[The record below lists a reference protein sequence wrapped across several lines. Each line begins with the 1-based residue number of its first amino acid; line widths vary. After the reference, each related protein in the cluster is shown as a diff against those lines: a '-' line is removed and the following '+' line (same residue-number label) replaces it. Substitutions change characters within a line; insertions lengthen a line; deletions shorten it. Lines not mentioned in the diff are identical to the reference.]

1 MIRFSPHLEILPEV
15 QRWIYPRLQN
25 LKKLGFVLY
34 EGTALALQ
42 LGHRQ
47 SVDFDFFLHDP
58 LDQKQLR
65 DAFPLL
71 EEANLVTQ
79 LQDLENT
86 QTFEIS
92 HPKADKGSV
101 KISFFGTIDFGRIGE
116 PRLTEDEVLLVA
128 SPLDIFATKLK
139 VIIQRPST
147 KDYVDIIRLIKNDE
161 SLIEALGAA
170 SVFFGTDFSPM
181 LSLRALS
188 YYGDLLPP
196 LSPSDSSFLKRQVSE
211 ALRSLSIKGLEKPAL
226 ASANLSSKEVKN
238 L

>member
-34 EGTALALQ
+34 GGTALALQ

-92 HPKADKGSV
+92 HPEVDKGSV
-101 KISFFGTIDFGRIGE
+101 KISFFGTIDFGRIG
-116 PRLTEDEVLLVA
+116 D
-128 SPLDIFATKLK
+128 LD
-139 VIIQRPST
+139 
-147 KDYVDIIRLIKNDE
+147 
-161 SLIEALGAA
+161 
-170 SVFFGTDFSPM
+170 
-181 LSLRALS
+181 
-188 YYGDLLPP
+188 
-196 LSPSDSSFLKRQVSE
+196 
-211 ALRSLSIKGLEKPAL
+211 
-226 ASANLSSKEVKN
+226 
-238 L
+238 

>member
-92 HPKADKGSV
+92 HPEADKGSV
-101 KISFFGTIDFGRIGE
+101 KISFLE
-116 PRLTEDEVLLVA
+116 
-128 SPLDIFATKLK
+128 
-139 VIIQRPST
+139 
-147 KDYVDIIRLIKNDE
+147 
-161 SLIEALGAA
+161 
-170 SVFFGTDFSPM
+170 
-181 LSLRALS
+181 
-188 YYGDLLPP
+188 
-196 LSPSDSSFLKRQVSE
+196 
-211 ALRSLSIKGLEKPAL
+211 LSI
-226 ASANLSSKEVKN
+226 SAV
-238 L
+238 

>member
-92 HPKADKGSV
+92 HPEADKGSV
-101 KISFFGTIDFGRIGE
+101 KIFF
-116 PRLTEDEVLLVA
+116 
-128 SPLDIFATKLK
+128 
-139 VIIQRPST
+139 
-147 KDYVDIIRLIKNDE
+147 
-161 SLIEALGAA
+161 
-170 SVFFGTDFSPM
+170 
-181 LSLRALS
+181 
-188 YYGDLLPP
+188 
-196 LSPSDSSFLKRQVSE
+196 FLE
-211 ALRSLSIKGLEKPAL
+211 LSI
-226 ASANLSSKEVKN
+226 SAV
-238 L
+238 